1 MGWGSILL
9 SGGAGMVSPLMDAM
23 GLDDKG
29 EDAYERYLKSKGIKN
44 ADIQK
49 QISQSAG
56 IQADKTDMA
65 KQNVMGILQGQNLG
79 SSIIGAQAGM
89 KADIAKNQFIQNRM
103 NQLYNEKM
111 KQDTQNQQDLAEF
124 RLGRAGA
131 KRQGWADLIGGGLS
145 AGGLLMDWMGEQKK
159 GKGT

>member
-1 MGWGSILL
+1 
-9 SGGAGMVSPLMDAM
+9 
-23 GLDDKG
+23 
-29 EDAYERYLKSKGIKN
+29 
-44 ADIQK
+44 
-49 QISQSAG
+49 
-56 IQADKTDMA
+56 
-65 KQNVMGILQGQNLG
+65 
-79 SSIIGAQAGM
+79 M

-111 KQDTQNQQDLAEF
+111 KQDTQNQQDLEEF